1 MLSCIHLALFGH
13 KITQN
18 NSFVQIFAAKI
29 LNFLY
34 FGDDLRGFEFTK
46 GTKMVKVIGDWL

>member
-18 NSFVQIFAAKI
+18 NSIVQIFVAKI
-29 LNFLY
+29 LIFLY
-34 FGDDLRGFEFTK
+34 FGDDLRGLEAAE
-46 GTKMVKVIGDWL
+46 GTKS